1 MIKLHDIIK
10 KAAEARAIEH
20 LGEERYK
27 ETPAFAQPI
36 LDDFKAGAEFVID
49 NIMVLQNHFPLVGLV
64 TIQVDPN
71 DPDSKMVAAKTS
83 GINPRELV
91 DLLHRFAQGTL
102 DKSLED
108 KVLVLMPREEARRR
122 DAFQET
128 MKAVNATWVPSKP
141 D

>member
-1 MIKLHDIIK
+1 MIKLHEIIK
-10 KAAEARAIEH
+10 NAAENYAA
-20 LGEERYK
+20 EEIQNYVDH
-27 ETPAFAQPI
+27 TPIDEANVE
-36 LDDFKAGAEFVID
+36 DDFKAGAEFVID
-49 NIMVLQNHFPLVGLV
+49 NIMALQNHFPLVGLI

-108 KVLVLMPREEARRR
+108 KVLVLMPRDEARRR
-122 DAFQET
+122 EAFKEA
-128 MKAVNATWVPSKP
+128 MKAVNANWVPSKP